1 MQILNVKPP
10 IDVEEVEKRY
20 KHLFEIND
28 KKKGG
33 SFYLQSKVA
42 YFSRFRFGFLGPAL
56 DLLVSFSFR
65 INKMH

>member
-33 SFYLQSKVA
+33 SFYLQSKVGH
-42 YFSRFRFGFLGPAL
+42 FFPFQIRFL
-56 DLLVSFSFR
+56 SSCFR
-65 INKMH
+65 SSC